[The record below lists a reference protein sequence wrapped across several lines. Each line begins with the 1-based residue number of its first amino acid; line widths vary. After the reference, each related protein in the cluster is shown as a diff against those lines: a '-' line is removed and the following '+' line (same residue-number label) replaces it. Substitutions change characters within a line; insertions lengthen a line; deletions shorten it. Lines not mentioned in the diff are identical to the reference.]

1 MRNSRTDQILMIMS
15 LKVYSSQSE
24 RLIKVL
30 FEGTSIADGP
40 VGLAETAYHRPQVST
55 NCDGEQYEASH

>member
-1 MRNSRTDQILMIMS
+1 MIMS

-24 RLIKVL
+24 RLIEVL

-40 VGLAETAYHRPQVST
+40 VGLAETAYHRPQKVST